1 MLEVRK
7 KTLALALCAMLIF
20 EASFMTVVSAEN
32 DKKEDE
38 DDEDL
43 DDDTPLYA
51 EFVTCGSVLKLEHV
65 QTGRRLHSHDV
76 KYGSGSGQQSVTG
89 YSPKDDSNSLWV
101 VHTFAG
107 TEGGRGCVQGAYIRD
122 GAVVKLTHLNTGK
135 NLHSHGQHTSPLSGN
150 QEVSAY
156 GEDGV
161 GDAGDKWILQLEPL
175 EGDVRKRAE
184 ADGTNK
190 YWRRG
195 QKFRL
200 QHVDTG
206 LYLSAAP
213 KSIYSNPIAGQMEI
227 NCLKKNKSA
236 KDRALTVWRSAEGY
250 FFPSRNN

>member
-1 MLEVRK
+1 MLENRK
-7 KTLALALCAMLIF
+7 RYLALAFCAMLMF
-20 EASFMTVVSAEN
+20 EASFVAIASAKS
-32 DKKEDE
+32 DKEEDE
-38 DDEDL
+38 DLDD

-51 EFVTCGSVLKLEHV
+51 EFVTCGSVMRFEHV

-89 YSPKDDSNSLWV
+89 YSEKFDSNSLWI
-101 VHTFAG
+101 VHTFPA

-122 GAVVKLTHLNTGK
+122 GATVKITHLNTGK
-135 NLHSHGQHTSPLSGN
+135 NLHSHGAHASPLSNN

-161 GDAGDKWILQLEPL
+161 GDAGDKWILHLEPL
-175 EGDVRKRAE
+175 EGEERKRAE
-184 ADGTNK
+184 ADGTSK

-206 LYLSAAP
+206 LYLAAAP

-236 KDRALTVWRSAEGY
+236 KDRALTIWRSAEGY